1 VTDVHAGTGTRS
13 PDGESDPGGSSTSS
27 VVSQK
32 HDEEVAAR
40 AVRVAA
46 RGSKPT
52 RTVSARV
59 SVWLRLGEMWQAREL
74 FVFLVRK
81 EIKVKYKNSVLG
93 FLWSMLNPALTLAVF
108 YILFTYFLP
117 NHIPY
122 FVIYMFSAM
131 LVWNLFQTALLSGTT
146 SVVVNAGIVKK
157 VAFPREILVL
167 ASVGS
172 AFMYF
177 FYQSLVMVG
186 FMVAFHHS
194 PAWGDI
200 WLLLPALAAIVVFAS
215 ALAIF
220 LSAVNVYLRDTQ
232 HLVEVLL
239 VAWFW
244 SIPVVYAFSG
254 RVHDALERHT
264 IFFIPHTKLIWLY
277 FSNPIVPI
285 VMSFQRV
292 FYGIWNA
299 HSTLLTPA
307 TVATP
312 ARPAIPA
319 TATTQGLP
327 AIPATRATPAHHALI
342 PVMSHYSTH
351 WYVGADLTVL
361 GVSVLLFLG
370 ALVVFGHLEGNFAE
384 EL

>member
-1 VTDVHAGTGTRS
+1 MTEVRADTGTGS
-13 PDGESDPGGSSTSS
+13 SAGEPAPGGTVLSRA
-27 VVSQK
+27 
-32 HDEEVAAR
+32 DRRELEMADR

-46 RGSKPT
+46 RGSKPK
-52 RTVSARV
+52 RVVSARV
-59 SVWLRLGEMWQAREL
+59 SVRLRLIELWRAREL

-117 NHIPY
+117 NHIPF

-131 LVWNLFQTALLSGTT
+131 LVWNLFQTALLSGTVT
-146 SVVVNAGIVKK
+146 VVVNASIVKK

-167 ASVGS
+167 ASVGA
-172 AFMYF
+172 AFMFF
-177 FYQSLVMVG
+177 FYQSIVMVG
-186 FMVAFHHS
+186 FMIAFHHA

-200 WLLLPALAAIVVFAS
+200 WLLIPALAAVIVFAA
-215 ALAIF
+215 ALAVF

-244 SIPVVYAFSG
+244 AIPTVYAFSG
-254 RVHDALERHT
+254 RVHQALQRHT
-264 IFFIPHTKLIWLY
+264 IFFIPHTRLIWLY
-277 FSNPIVPI
+277 FSNPIVPV
-285 VMSFQRV
+285 VMTFQRV
-292 FYGIWNA
+292 FYNDYHPRYTIKADKN
-299 HSTLLTPA
+299 
-307 TVATP
+307 
-312 ARPAIPA
+312 
-319 TATTQGLP
+319 
-327 AIPATRATPAHHALI
+327 ALI
-342 PVMSHYSTH
+342 PNGVLAHYATH
-351 WYVGADLTVL
+351 WYVGADLAVL
-361 GVSVLLFLG
+361 GVSILLFLG

>member
-1 VTDVHAGTGTRS
+1 VTEVHA
-13 PDGESDPGGSSTSS
+13 EPGTSS
-27 VVSQK
+27 DGGNAAPEGVSTPAVGNQRQQ
-32 HDEEVAAR
+32 ELAAR

-52 RTVSARV
+52 RVVSARV
-59 SVWLRLGEMWQAREL
+59 SVWLRLVEMWRAREL

-117 NHIPY
+117 NGIPH

-131 LVWNLFQTALLSGTT
+131 LVWNLYQTGLLSGTT

-167 ASVGS
+167 ASVGA
-172 AFMYF
+172 AFMFF
-177 FYQSLVMVG
+177 FYQSIVMVC
-186 FMVAFHHS
+186 FMVAFHHA
-194 PAWGDI
+194 PAWGEL
-200 WLLLPALAAIVVFAS
+200 WLLIPALAAIIVFAS

-244 SIPVVYAFSG
+244 AIPTVYKFSG
-254 RVHDALERHT
+254 TVHDALVRHSL
-264 IFFIPHTKLIWLY
+264 FRIPGTHLIWLY
-277 FSNPIVPI
+277 FANPVAPI
-285 VMSFQRV
+285 VMTFQRV
-292 FYGIWNA
+292 FYNDYHP
-299 HSTLLTPA
+299 HST
-307 TVATP
+307 
-312 ARPAIPA
+312 RPPY
-319 TATTQGLP
+319 G
-327 AIPATRATPAHHALI
+327 LI
-342 PVMSHYSTH
+342 PNGVLANYPTH
-351 WYVGADLTVL
+351 WYVGADLAVL
-361 GVSVLLFLG
+361 GVSILLFLG